1 MITFLHMA
9 LQYRSVSEN
18 QYIEDGLAGAIKGSM
33 EIDVTTS
40 LFATAVLAVNVAMYP
55 WNQQV
60 QAGPDSAAREGN
72 HRLEQKQ
79 NQSGSHN

>member
-9 LQYRSVSEN
+9 LQHRSVSEN
-18 QYIEDGLAGAIKGSM
+18 QDIEDGLAGAIKGSM

-40 LFATAVLAVNVAMYP
+40 LFATADLAVNVAVYP

-60 QAGPDSAAREGN
+60 QAGPDSATRRGQPQIGAKTESN
-72 HRLEQKQ
+72 
-79 NQSGSHN
+79 